1 VAEFNPGHASRIAA
15 ARNPARIPTTDPR
28 RLAQCPTS
36 GGGSPAAEPE
46 SQCEIIITRLA
57 QSGRD
62 GNFINVVTPAPAGAV
77 APAFVAQPGRAG
89 DVILSD
95 NEETSR

>member
-1 VAEFNPGHASRIAA
+1 
-15 ARNPARIPTTDPR
+15 
-28 RLAQCPTS
+28 
-36 GGGSPAAEPE
+36 
-46 SQCEIIITRLA
+46 LA